1 MSINENLSAVSELRI
16 KDKNFVNHYL
26 TFRQKRSER
35 NTDPDTHSVGG
46 QLLSVGLGQSLAA
59 GQNLEKFV
67 VACRQR
73 LSKKVEDPEF
83 SDLLEEMYF
92 ADGARG
98 LFEVSPE
105 FMLFKC
111 SSCNSG
117 HTKHVGEVLSGLLA
131 ATGTE
136 IRIASNNV
144 NFLEREIVDEF
155 QSAVT
160 NATPNKAI
168 ENYLPF
174 LADTFSRDL
183 QLLSQYPSYLMQSL
197 KAFIALYNFL
207 YSAQLALNLNTWKS
221 KPTSKP
227 LFFILDTERASVERK
242 QVREAV
248 SQLKD
253 KVADLF
259 PVLSALEYLNQ
270 PDSKTANRY
279 PIWVIYDH
287 LVRLDSSDQQ
297 LLVAK
302 LSEFLANY
310 REKRDHAPW
319 PNTITTP
326 SEALE
331 AITTTAKEIFGQ
343 AKTSQQR
350 VKTRVVEAFT
360 DEVAR
365 HFIQNR
371 RRGGNVLILNQD
383 YLLLLTNLA
392 VGFETR
398 IQFQQLIEEFKSRG
412 IWLDQQSQQA
422 LIEFYDRVGNL
433 ERMSDSGDA
442 VYVRK
447 TI

>member
-1 MSINENLSAVSELRI
+1 MSLYENLSNVNALTI

-26 TFRQKRSER
+26 TFRQKRSDR

-46 QLLSVGLGQSLAA
+46 QLLSAGLGLALGP

-67 VACRQR
+67 SACRKR
-73 LSKKVEDPEF
+73 LSNRVEDTEF
-83 SDLLEEMYF
+83 SGLLEEMYF
-92 ADGARG
+92 AEDAQG
-98 LFEVSPE
+98 LFEISPE
-105 FMLFKC
+105 FMLFK
-111 SSCNSG
+111 SG
-117 HTKHVGEVLSGLLA
+117 SAGSGYSKHVGEVLSGLVV
-131 ATGTE
+131 ATETK
-136 IRIASNNV
+136 ISIASNNV
-144 NFLEREIVDEF
+144 NFLEAEIVDEF
-155 QSAVT
+155 QTVVT
-160 NATPNKAI
+160 KSIPNQTVA
-168 ENYLPF
+168 NYLPF
-174 LADTFSRDL
+174 LAGIFSRDL
-183 QLLSQYPSYLMQSL
+183 QLLSQHPNYLMQSL
-197 KAFIALYNFL
+197 KALIALYNFL

-221 KPTSKP
+221 IPTSKP
-227 LFFILDTERASVERK
+227 LFFILDTEKASVERK
-242 QVREAV
+242 EVRESV

-270 PDSKTANRY
+270 PDSKTAKRY
-279 PIWVIYDH
+279 PIWMIYEY
-287 LVRLDSSDQQ
+287 LVQLESSDQQ
-297 LLVAK
+297 LLMAK
-302 LSEFLANY
+302 LSDFLASY
-310 REKRDHAPW
+310 REKRGLPLW
-319 PNTITTP
+319 PGIITTP
-326 SEALE
+326 GDALE
-331 AITTTAKEIFGQ
+331 AITKTAKEIFNQ
-343 AKTSQQR
+343 PKSSQYR

-371 RRGGNVLILNQD
+371 KRGGNVLILNQD

-392 VGFETR
+392 VGSETR